1 MKMKTQNRKMKT
13 LEVNQLS
20 PQNKNGGDTG
30 RPGPRVNSRRRPGW
44 LTLAIV
50 GIFGFSIGL
59 VASYWP
65 ADSTHYQVNSAIS
78 SMLPGLMAQTTTD
91 LGDGKYTFLANR
103 RTIWAINKDKGRFA
117 GYHFREDEDHT
128 VERTRV
134 TTLDPKVFPPADTIY
149 MLSDR
154 NLTEALWVCNKRS
167 GDVQLWTPRIGG
179 EVMAEKPLSTS
190 QDLEPRK

>member
-1 MKMKTQNRKMKT
+1 MKT

-20 PQNKNGGDTG
+20 PESINSDDTEHFD
-30 RPGPRVNSRRRPGW
+30 PPEKSRLRAGW

-50 GIFGFSIGL
+50 GIAGFSIGL

-65 ADSTHYQVNSAIS
+65 AESTHYQVNGAIS
-78 SMLPGLMAQTTTD
+78 SMLPSLMAQTTTD
-91 LGDGKYTFLANR
+91 LGDGKYAFLANR

-134 TTLDPKVFPPADTIY
+134 TTLDPKIFPPADTIY

-154 NLTEALWVCNKRS
+154 NLTEALWICNKRS

-179 EVMAEKPLSTS
+179 EVKAEKPLSTS
-190 QDLEPRK
+190 QDLEPSK

>member
-1 MKMKTQNRKMKT
+1 MKTQNRKMKT

-20 PQNKNGGDTG
+20 PESINSDDTEHFD
-30 RPGPRVNSRRRPGW
+30 PPEKSRHRAGW

-50 GIFGFSIGL
+50 GISGFSIGL

-65 ADSTHYQVNSAIS
+65 AESTHHQVNGAIS
-78 SMLPGLMAQTTTD
+78 AMLPSLMAQTTTD
-91 LGDGKYTFLANR
+91 LGDGKYAFLANR

-134 TTLDPKVFPPADTIY
+134 TTLDPKIFPPADTIY

-154 NLTEALWVCNKRS
+154 NLTEALWICNKRS

-179 EVMAEKPLSTS
+179 EVKAEKPLSTS
-190 QDLEPRK
+190 QDLEPSK

>member
-20 PQNKNGGDTG
+20 PESINSDDTEHFD
-30 RPGPRVNSRRRPGW
+30 PPEKSRLRAGW

-50 GIFGFSIGL
+50 GISGFSIGL

-65 ADSTHYQVNSAIS
+65 AESTHYQVNGAIS
-78 SMLPGLMAQTTTD
+78 SMLPSLMAQTTTD
-91 LGDGKYTFLANR
+91 LGDGKYAFLANR

-134 TTLDPKVFPPADTIY
+134 TTLDPKIFPPADTIY

-154 NLTEALWVCNKRS
+154 NLTEALWICNKRS

-179 EVMAEKPLSTS
+179 EVKAEEPLSTS
-190 QDLEPRK
+190 QDLEPSK

>member
-1 MKMKTQNRKMKT
+1 MKTQNRKMKT

-20 PQNKNGGDTG
+20 PESINSDDTEHFD
-30 RPGPRVNSRRRPGW
+30 PPEKSRLRAGW

-50 GIFGFSIGL
+50 GIAGFSIGL

-65 ADSTHYQVNSAIS
+65 AESTHHQVNGAIS
-78 SMLPGLMAQTTTD
+78 AMLPSLMAQTTTD
-91 LGDGKYTFLANR
+91 LGDGKYAFLANR
-103 RTIWAINKDKGRFA
+103 RTIWAINNDTGRFA

-134 TTLDPKVFPPADTIY
+134 TTLDPKIFPPADTIY

-154 NLTEALWVCNKRS
+154 NLTEALWICNKRS

-179 EVMAEKPLSTS
+179 EVKAEKPLSTS
-190 QDLEPRK
+190 QDLEPSK